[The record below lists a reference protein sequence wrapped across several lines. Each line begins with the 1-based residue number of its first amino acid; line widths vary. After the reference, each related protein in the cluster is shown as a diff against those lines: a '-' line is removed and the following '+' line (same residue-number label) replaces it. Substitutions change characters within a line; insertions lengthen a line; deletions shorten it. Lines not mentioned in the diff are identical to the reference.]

1 MDSLF
6 GLDNPH
12 VGKDLELLT
21 TAHDDVE
28 LAILCDILEGE
39 KIPYL
44 KNDRGSGGALRIISG
59 YSMYGTDILV
69 PKDVFEQAREVLD
82 AYRNGEP
89 VEDESQDGES
99 DDDDW
104 DDESDD
110 GSDDK
115 SDNDSNGD
123 STDRKSTANRLD
135 AGNEDEDSS
144 GTHNGRSEDG
154 K

>member
-6 GLDNPH
+6 GLDSPH

-28 LAILCDILEGE
+28 LSILCDILEGE
-39 KIPYL
+39 NIPYL

-69 PKDVFEQAREVLD
+69 PKDVLERAREVLD

-89 VEDESQDGES
+89 VEDGESEDDEPEDDEAEDDDGMAEDGE
-99 DDDDW
+99 
-104 DDESDD
+104 
-110 GSDDK
+110 
-115 SDNDSNGD
+115 
-123 STDRKSTANRLD
+123 
-135 AGNEDEDSS
+135 
-144 GTHNGRSEDG
+144 
-154 K
+154 